1 MNRADKNLKGT
12 ITERLIWARRN
23 TNCFEDV
30 KLVHTG
36 FDSSVIC
43 SDVFFVTVKDWANND
58 QVSSLVVLLLDG
70 MPHATL
76 N

>member
-1 MNRADKNLKGT
+1 MNRAGKNLKGT
-12 ITERLIWARRN
+12 ITVRLIWTRLN

-43 SDVFFVTVKDWANND
+43 SDVFVTVKDWANND